1 MHLVC
6 SPNRSVL
13 GIDPSPTICIHP
25 VSQQEGRSA
34 AQPSS
39 HPLRKYGLRYLA
51 ALGLSVIWPESGS

>member
-1 MHLVC
+1 MHLVF

-13 GIDPSPTICIHP
+13 GIDSSPTVCIRP
-25 VSQQEGRSA
+25 GSRQEHKSA

-39 HPLRKYGLRYLA
+39 HPVRKYGFKYPA